1 MGGRY
6 LLVVAAR
13 GRHWP
18 QRQQKLRNTGITKT
32 SQLVALRL
40 RSDPMNRLQ
49 SSAAS
54 EVHWA
59 REQSMHVFSLLV
71 VLIEQ
76 LRLGAVCFGPP
87 LTIWSMIAHAV
98 NTGVAD
104 ACVRIK
110 GA

>member
-1 MGGRY
+1 
-6 LLVVAAR
+6 
-13 GRHWP
+13 
-18 QRQQKLRNTGITKT
+18 
-32 SQLVALRL
+32 
-40 RSDPMNRLQ
+40 
-49 SSAAS
+49 
-54 EVHWA
+54 
-59 REQSMHVFSLLV
+59 MHVVLLLV